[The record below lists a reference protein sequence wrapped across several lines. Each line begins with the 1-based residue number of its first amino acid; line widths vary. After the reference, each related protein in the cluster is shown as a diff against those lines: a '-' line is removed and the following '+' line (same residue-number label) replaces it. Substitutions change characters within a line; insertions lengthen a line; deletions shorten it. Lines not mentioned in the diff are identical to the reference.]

1 MKSRAEIRFEGKN
14 LYEWEIMNKNMEE
27 SHHERNSSG
36 KIASYVQEYVYMEG
50 IFVNRGVCRK
60 AKDTSATVLTREGAH
75 GDGKG

>member
-1 MKSRAEIRFEGKN
+1 
-14 LYEWEIMNKNMEE
+14 MEE
-27 SHHERNSSG
+27 SHHEWNSSG
-36 KIASYVQEYVYMEG
+36 KIASYVQEYVYTEG